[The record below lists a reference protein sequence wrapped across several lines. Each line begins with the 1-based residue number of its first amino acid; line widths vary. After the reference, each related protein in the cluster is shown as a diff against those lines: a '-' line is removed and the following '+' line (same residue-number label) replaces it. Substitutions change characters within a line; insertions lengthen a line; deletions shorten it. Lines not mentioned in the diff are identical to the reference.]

1 MKIVGRIVCPVFYAP
16 YVHENLQA
24 RHDPP
29 YGQGGKAKF
38 MEDPFNRIAPSI
50 PGHLADRIMGAIEEA
65 LG

>member
-1 MKIVGRIVCPVFYAP
+1 MKIVMRIVNPVVYGP

-38 MEDPFNRIAPSI
+38 MEDPANRIAPSI
-50 PGHLADRIMGAIEEA
+50 PGHIAERIASAIREA
-65 LG
+65 VG

>member
-1 MKIVGRIVCPVFYAP
+1 MRIVCPVTYGP

-38 MEDPFNRIAPSI
+38 MEDPANRIAPTI
-50 PGHLADRIMGAIEEA
+50 PARIAERIATAIEEA
-65 LG
+65 VG